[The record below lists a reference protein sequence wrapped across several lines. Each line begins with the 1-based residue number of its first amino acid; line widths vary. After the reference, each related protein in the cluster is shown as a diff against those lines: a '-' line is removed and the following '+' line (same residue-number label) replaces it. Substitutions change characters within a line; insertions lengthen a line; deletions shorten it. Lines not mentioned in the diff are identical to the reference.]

1 MTGVALVTGAAVRI
15 GRAIAAGLGARGW
28 TVAIHYRSS
37 AEAAH
42 TLATEIAA
50 AGGTAACFAADFSR
64 ESEAGGLV
72 GRVADELG
80 PVLCLV
86 NNAAVFEADDI
97 ASTTPQSWARH
108 FAVNLRAPF
117 LLTQA
122 FSRGL
127 PPAQAG
133 NVINILD
140 QRVWNLTP
148 YFMSYT
154 LAKSA
159 LWTLTRTSALALAPR
174 IRVNAIGPGPTL
186 PSRRQSDEDF
196 RRQAASTPLRRAVG
210 VEDIA
215 EAVAFVL
222 ASPSLT
228 GQMIAL
234 DAGQHLAAA
243 SRGPVAE

>member
-15 GRAIAAGLGARGW
+15 GRAIAAGLAARGW

-50 AGGTAACFAADFSR
+50 AGGTSACFAADFSR

-122 FSRGL
+122 FSRL
-127 PPAQAG
+127 
-133 NVINILD
+133 ILILRALHVNND
-140 QRVWNLTP
+140 R
-148 YFMSYT
+148 
-154 LAKSA
+154 AKMI
-159 LWTLTRTSALALAPR
+159 LKPDKTTVTEPHHIWPTLTDEEWMKVEVQLKDLILADYGKKNKC
-174 IRVNAIGPGPTL
+174 VT
-186 PSRRQSDEDF
+186 
-196 RRQAASTPLRRAVG
+196 
-210 VEDIA
+210 
-215 EAVAFVL
+215 VL
-222 ASPSLT
+222 
-228 GQMIAL
+228 
-234 DAGQHLAAA
+234 
-243 SRGPVAE
+243 V